1 MSDTAAD
8 SPLFD
13 PGLQPERT
21 ALSWRRTAL
30 SVAVGSLV
38 ALRVLPGALDG
49 WIWYAP
55 GLLGI
60 VFACWLW
67 WVSEFRYRVFTRH
80 HLEDGSL
87 RAPGGSTLIAMAA
100 IVTAIGV
107 TALTAV
113 TLTLLR

>member
-1 MSDTAAD
+1 MSEAAAGA
-8 SPLFD
+8 SLFD

-38 ALRVLPGALDG
+38 ALRVLPGALGD

-80 HLEDGSL
+80 HLGDGAL
-87 RAPGGSTLIAMAA
+87 LAPGGSTLIAMAS

-113 TLTLLR
+113 ALTLLE